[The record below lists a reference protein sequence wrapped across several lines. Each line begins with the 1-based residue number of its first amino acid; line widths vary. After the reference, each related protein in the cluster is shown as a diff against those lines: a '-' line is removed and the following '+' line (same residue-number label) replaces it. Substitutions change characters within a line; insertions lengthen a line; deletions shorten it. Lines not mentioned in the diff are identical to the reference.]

1 MKEGR
6 RVNSQR
12 LTAGGQRIKVGRMLT
27 VVCCLL
33 AVVCTAQNAQ
43 VNFTAK
49 SYPFVHNE
57 RNEIVNDKVLDSFFS
72 KLYMQRTQKN
82 QRISVLQIGDSHIQ
96 ADYISAKIRTNFQ
109 NDFGNAGRGLIVPIK
124 VAGSN
129 EPFNYRITSN
139 VKCYGKRCVY
149 VNDSLDYGIGGFA
162 VKTSDDTAQFRIR
175 TFDYA
180 PLNYAFN
187 KMTLFYQQDS
197 SYNFS
202 LQDSLGNVLG
212 SVKKDSTQLRNVSV
226 IQLPTTTNEVYLKA
240 HRNDSSESYS
250 ILYGMNLEND
260 SSGVLYHSIGVNGAE
275 AYQYAH
281 AKYFAEQT
289 AVLKPE
295 VIIISLGTNEAQRR
309 PFDKALTEARLD
321 SLVKQLQQYNPGKP
335 IILTTPPDSYYRRKY
350 YNSSISSYHVIVVDY
365 AKANNLAVWD
375 LFSATG
381 GYKSCYQWKKYGLM
395 QRDGVHFTRGG
406 YELQG
411 NLLYQAIIKSYNEYA
426 EHRHP

>member
-1 MKEGR
+1 MKEER
-6 RVNSQR
+6 RVNSWQS
-12 LTAGGQRIKVGRMLT
+12 
-27 VVCCLL
+27 L
-33 AVVCTAQNAQ
+33 AVLWLVFCVMQSNAQNGQ
-43 VNFTAK
+43 VNFSCK
-49 SYPFVHNE
+49 KFPFVHDE
-57 RNEIVNDKVLDSFFS
+57 RNEIVNAKVLDSFFNR
-72 KLYMQRTQKN
+72 LYLQRTEKN
-82 QRISVLQIGDSHIQ
+82 QRISILQIGDSHIQ
-96 ADYISAKIRTNFQ
+96 ADYISAKVRTNFQ
-109 NDFGNAGRGLIVPIK
+109 NDFGNAGRGLVVPIK

-149 VNDSLDYGIGGFA
+149 LNDSLDYGIGGFA

-180 PLNYAFN
+180 PLNYAFS

-202 LQDSLGNVLG
+202 LQDSLGNLLG
-212 SVKKDSTQLRNVSV
+212 SVKRDSTQLRNVSV
-226 IQLPTTTNEVYLKA
+226 IQLPGNTNEVYLKA
-240 HRNDSSESYS
+240 HRNDSSESYA

-275 AYQYAH
+275 AFQYVH

-289 AVLKPE
+289 AVLNPD
-295 VIIISLGTNEAQRR
+295 VIIISLGTNEAQRK
-309 PFDKALTEARLD
+309 PFDKNLVEARLD

-350 YNSSISSYHVIVVDY
+350 YNPSVAAYHVITVDY
-365 AKANNLAVWD
+365 AKKNNLAVWD

-381 GYKSCYQWKKYGLM
+381 GFKSCYQWKKYHLM
-395 QRDGVHFTRGG
+395 QRDGIHFNRAG

-411 NLLYQAIIKSYNEYA
+411 NLFYEAITKTYNEYVS
-426 EHRHP
+426 HRRP

>member
-1 MKEGR
+1 MKNYELR
-6 RVNSQR
+6 ITNYKV
-12 LTAGGQRIKVGRMLT
+12 TAALLSIVL
-27 VVCCLL
+27 CLSSIF
-33 AVVCTAQNAQ
+33 CTAQSAQ
-43 VNFTAK
+43 VNFSCK
-49 SYPFVHNE
+49 KFSFVHDE
-57 RNEIVNDKVLDSFFS
+57 RNEIVNDKVLADFFS
-72 KLYMQRTQKN
+72 KLYLQRTEKN
-82 QRISVLQIGDSHIQ
+82 QRISILQIGDSHIQ
-96 ADYISAKIRTNFQ
+96 ADYISAKVRTNFQ
-109 NDFGNAGRGLIVPIK
+109 NDFGNAGRGLVVPIK

-180 PLNYAFN
+180 PLNYAFS

-202 LQDSLGNVLG
+202 LQDSLGNMLG
-212 SVKKDSTQLRNVSV
+212 SVKRDSSQLRNVSV
-226 IQLPTTTNEVYLKA
+226 IQLPGNTNEVYLKA
-240 HRNDSSESYS
+240 HRNDSSESYA

-289 AVLKPE
+289 AVLNPE
-295 VIIISLGTNEAQRR
+295 VIIISLGTNETQRR
-309 PFDKALTEARLD
+309 PFDKVLVEARLD

-335 IILTTPPDSYYRRKY
+335 IILSTPPDSYFHRKN
-350 YNSSISSYHVIVVDY
+350 YNTALAAYHELTVNY
-365 AKANNLAVWD
+365 AKKNNLALWD
-375 LFSATG
+375 LYSATG
-381 GYKSCYQWKKYGLM
+381 GYKSCYQWKKYHLM
-395 QRDGVHFTRGG
+395 QRDGIHFTRAG

-411 NLLYQAIIKSYNEYA
+411 NLFYEAITKSYNEYVS
-426 EHRHP
+426 HRHP

>member
-6 RVNSQR
+6 RVNRR
-12 LTAGGQRIKVGRMLT
+12 LTIDHRIWRNAFVFSIVYGLWSM
-27 VVCCLL
+27 VCL
-33 AVVCTAQNAQ
+33 AQNAQ
-43 VNFTAK
+43 VNFAVK
-49 SYPFVHNE
+49 SYPFVHEE
-57 RNEIVNDKVLDSFFS
+57 RNEIVNAKVLDSFFN
-72 KLYMQRTQKN
+72 KLYLQRTQKN
-82 QRISVLQIGDSHIQ
+82 QRISILQIGDSHIQ
-96 ADYISAKIRTNFQ
+96 ADMLSGQVRTNFQ
-109 NDFGNAGRGLIVPIK
+109 KDFGNAGRGLIVPLR

-129 EPFNYRITSN
+129 EPYNYKITSN

-180 PLNYAFN
+180 PLNYAFS

-197 SYNFS
+197 SYHFS
-202 LQDSLGNVLG
+202 LEDSLGNKLG
-212 SVKKDSTQLRNVSV
+212 VVSKDSSQMKNVSV
-226 IQLPTTTNEVYLKA
+226 VQLLANTNEVFLKA
-240 HRNDSSESYS
+240 HRNNSSESYA

-275 AYQYAH
+275 AYQYAR

-289 AVLKPE
+289 VVLKPE

-309 PFDKALTEARLD
+309 PFDKTLTEARLD
-321 SLVKQLQQYNPGKP
+321 SLIKQLQFYNPGKP
-335 IILTTPPDSYYRRKY
+335 IILTTPPDSYFHRKY
-350 YNSSISSYHVIVVDY
+350 YNTAISTYHVMVVDY
-365 AKANNLAVWD
+365 AKQNNLAVWD

-381 GYKSCYQWKKYGLM
+381 GYKSCYQWKKYKLM
-395 QRDGVHFTRGG
+395 RKDGVHFSRAG

-411 NLLYQAIIKSYNEYA
+411 NLLYEAITKSYNEYVS
-426 EHRHP
+426 HKR